1 MIKTKN
7 ETVFYFLG
15 PIIGYL
21 RVKVVNIES
30 YYYYYYYTEKER
42 GNPEYFPSVQ
52 SQKVEISPGSP
63 TFTKVKICDVTK
75 RIIFKVSFIFQDF
88 FFLFP
93 ITP

>member
-42 GNPEYFPSVQ
+42 G
-52 SQKVEISPGSP
+52 KPG
-63 TFTKVKICDVTK
+63 V
-75 RIIFKVSFIFQDF
+75 
-88 FFLFP
+88 FP
-93 ITP
+93 ICSISESGDIPWFPYFY